1 MKRLFCLLVMF
12 LSYDAFA
19 QQAKLV
25 GPADPSRVG
34 QDLKD
39 KKLLQVPESKV
50 ALPASNAE
58 KVLNAPAN
66 SDKIKFVLKSLKIKG
81 VESLDKAIVK
91 NIYEDKIGKEV
102 NLLEIYEIADKI
114 TQAYAS
120 EGYVFSRAIIPAQEI
135 DKGNVIIKV
144 VEGKIGK
151 VTLEGDIP
159 NKQFL
164 DTAIDRISNE
174 KPLRI
179 YDLEKQ
185 VLLLNDLA
193 GVKFRSVLTP
203 SGKEGVVDLVLV
215 AEKVSYEN
223 QIYVNNYG
231 SKYIGPLQGAVK
243 LGLNHSY
250 VLPYNQT
257 EFAYIASK
265 DSRELKFFE
274 LEHSLP
280 LNTLGTKLSLKASNS
295 KARPGF
301 TQKSSNIDGRT
312 NAYDAIISQSIIR
325 SRSQNLSTS
334 LGTNVKDNKTDLSKT
349 PFIREKIRSVRLSA
363 TYDRVDD
370 FRGINVVNVTYT
382 QGLKFFGASKR
393 NAPNLSRGKG
403 RPDFKKYEGSLS
415 RYQALPYDL
424 SAIGV
429 LTGQFA
435 DNPLLSSEEFGFG
448 GSTFGRAYDSSEILG
463 DKGFA
468 GMLELRYGGIPDLYG
483 TQIQPF
489 IFYDFGRVW
498 NIDAGQEKF
507 VNAASG
513 GIGFRIDHKIGI
525 FGVFT
530 IAQPMDKRQST
541 PLHSKKG
548 DEPRY
553 GFQIGLK
560 F

>member
-1 MKRLFCLLVMF
+1 MKRFLFLLVIF

-19 QQAKLV
+19 QNRLV

-39 KKLLQVPESKV
+39 KKLLQAPESRSV
-50 ALPASNAE
+50 LPSSNTE

-66 SDKIKFVLKSLKIKG
+66 SGKIKFVLKSLKIKG
-81 VESLDKAIVK
+81 VESLDKSTVR

-102 NLLEIYEIADKI
+102 SLLEIYEIADKI

-135 DKGNVIIKV
+135 EKGNVTIKV

-151 VTLEGDIP
+151 VSLEGDIP
-159 NKQFL
+159 NRAFL
-164 DTAIDRISNE
+164 DAAIASMSNE

-193 GVKFRSVLTP
+193 GVKFKSILKP

-223 QIYVNNYG
+223 QVYFNNYG
-231 SKYIGPLQGAVK
+231 SKFIGPLQGALK

-250 VLPYNQT
+250 ILPYNQT
-257 EFAYIASK
+257 EFAYITSQ
-265 DSRELKFFE
+265 DNRELKFFE

-280 LNTLGTKLSLKASNS
+280 LNTLGTKLSLKVSS
-295 KARPGF
+295 SEARPGF
-301 TQKSSNIDGRT
+301 TQKKLNIIGRT
-312 NAYDAIISQSIIR
+312 NAYEASMFQSIIR
-325 SRSQNLSTS
+325 SRSQNLNASFGMNS
-334 LGTNVKDNKTDLSKT
+334 KDNKTDILSKT
-349 PFIREKIRSVRLSA
+349 PFIREKIRSIKLSA

-370 FRGINVVNVTYT
+370 FKGINVLNINYT
-382 QGLKFFGASKR
+382 QGLKTFGASKR
-393 NAPNLSRGKG
+393 NAPNLSRAKG
-403 RPDFKKYEGSLS
+403 LPDFKKYEGSLS

-424 SAIGV
+424 SAIG
-429 LTGQFA
+429 LLIGQFTN
-435 DNPLLSSEEFGFG
+435 NPLLSSEEFGFG

-463 DKGFA
+463 DKGVA
-468 GMLELRYGGIPDLYG
+468 GMLELRYDGIPKAYNM
-483 TQIQPF
+483 QFQPF
-489 IFYDFGRVW
+489 VFYDFGHVW
-498 NIDAGQEKF
+498 NVNSDQGKH

-513 GIGFRIDHKIGI
+513 GLGLRLDHKIGA
-525 FGVFT
+525 FGIFT
-530 IAQPMDKRQST
+530 IAQPFDKRQST